1 MNTSF
6 FLILLYLLVSARAE
20 DAGQQQTSMSVPRQL
35 FRHPAAV
42 YSKKVGDE
50 ATYDDVLQWWL
61 SEDGVAQAGRAAVQ
75 QGAVC
80 FVQLGGTQQVFV
92 SVPPGRCAVQP
103 CRKVRGTPGV
113 AVLMTYV

>member
-1 MNTSF
+1 M
-6 FLILLYLLVSARAE
+6 IVI
-20 DAGQQQTSMSVPRQL
+20 M
-35 FRHPAAV
+35 FRKPTAV
-42 YSKKVGDE
+42 YSKKIDDD
-50 ATYDDVLQWWL
+50 ATYEDVMQWWQ
-61 SEDGVAQAGRAAVQ
+61 SDDGVAQAGRAAVR

>member
-1 MNTSF
+1 VETHNPHT
-6 FLILLYLLVSARAE
+6 LYMSARAC
-20 DAGQQQTSMSVPRQL
+20 QQL
-35 FRHPAAV
+35 FCKPTAV
-42 YSKKVGDE
+42 YSKKIDDD
-50 ATYDDVLQWWL
+50 ATYEDVVRWWQ
-61 SEDGVAQAGRAAVQ
+61 SDDGVAQAGRAAVQ

-103 CRKVRGTPGV
+103 CRKVRGAPGV